1 MQRFG
6 RSLFVWLAFAGMLGT
21 LVVPTS
27 VSADAFSTWTAGPGA
42 VGDDTYDGFIDVPT
56 ANSSVGTGG
65 FTVSGWFVDTTA
77 EGWAGADNVQIWQGT
92 MDGGGKLLTQALFAQ
107 SRPDVA
113 NATGNPFWVNSGF
126 SGIVPSGSLPAGGT
140 VLSVYAHT
148 PSKGWWFKQVPVTV
162 STTVS
167 TTPAPA
173 ASVYPIV
180 SIDKPKDGENVPTK
194 SDYEIQGFALD
205 QAATPTQGVAGSGI
219 DRVDVYLNPR
229 DQNGTFLGTADLGFS
244 DSNALV
250 YGGQFENSGWR
261 LTFKPTNF
269 KANSYLLVAYA
280 HSAVTGKEESFSRYF
295 VIKES

>member
-6 RSLFVWLAFAGMLGT
+6 RSLFVWLVVVGVVGT
-21 LVVPTS
+21 LLAPVS
-27 VSADAFSTWTAGPGA
+27 VSADSFSMWTAGPDA

-56 ANSSVGTGG
+56 ANSTVGTGA

-77 EGWAGADNVQIWQGT
+77 QGWAGADGVEIWQGT
-92 MDGGGKLLTQALFAQ
+92 MDGGGKLLTRPLFAQ

-113 NATGNPFWVNSGF
+113 NATGNPFWAASGF
-126 SGIVPSGSLPAGGT
+126 SGVVPAEALSPGNT

-148 PSKGWWFKQVPVTV
+148 PSKGWWYKQVSVAV
-162 STTVS
+162 STTVT
-167 TTPAPA
+167 TTPAPS
-173 ASVYPIV
+173 ASAYPIV
-180 SIDKPKDGENVPTK
+180 NIDKPKDGEQVPTK
-194 SDYEIQGFALD
+194 SDYEIQGYALD
-205 QAATPTQGVAGSGI
+205 QAAAPNQGVAGSGI

-229 DQNGTFLGTADLGFS
+229 EQNGTFLGTAELGFS

-261 LTFKPTNF
+261 LTFKPTKF
-269 KANSYLLVAYA
+269 HANSYLLVAYA
-280 HSAVTGKEESFSRYF
+280 HSAVTGKENSFSRYF